1 MRVHCDEAV
10 ATHIDPESCGG
21 IREDVAEA
29 LTGESIGQP
38 LSRESTIFPE
48 AHVFETTEGTM
59 GERAIASAFPLRRGL
74 RPWHVRKFLERE
86 PGGLGFDRRLDAAG
100 PRRKGAA
107 GSLACI
113 RHTIMRMNC
122 ATAMPNGTPKS

>member
-1 MRVHCDEAV
+1 MQVPYDEGV

-74 RPWHVRKFLERE
+74 RPWHVRKLLV
-86 PGGLGFDRRLDAAG
+86 LGTGRSWGWPVSVTG
-100 PRRKGAA
+100 PRREGKE
-107 GSLACI
+107 
-113 RHTIMRMNC
+113 
-122 ATAMPNGTPKS
+122 P